1 MRIEEIFVFPI
12 KDNVKRNTFRTNRSV
27 CPRTARDEERELQR
41 NKSIEAQMYLLQS
54 KNDVITALIKQ
65 NKEMEEAYIPE
76 KIIVSGPVTIVKWKD
91 GTITKVRLAEGD
103 VNDVVDAYA
112 NAVIKKMYGN
122 RSRVKKAVQD
132 ITVYP
137 GGNKKKDKKEI
148 RKKGDYKEALQD
160 LGKKLDQE
168 IEVEKQKLKDECMK
182 AQVLIDQMHKND
194 SNQPAK

>member
-12 KDNVKRNTFRTNRSV
+12 EDNVKRNTFRTNRSV
-27 CPRTARDEERELQR
+27 CQRTARDEERELQR
-41 NKSIEAQMYLLQS
+41 NKSIEAQMHLLQS

-91 GTITKVRLAEGD
+91 GTITKVRLADGD
-103 VNDVVDAYA
+103 VSDITDAYA

-122 RSRVKKAVQD
+122 RSRVKKTVQD

-137 GGNKKKDKKEI
+137 EGNKKKDKKEI

-160 LGKKLDQE
+160 LGEKLDQE
-168 IEVEKQKLKDECMK
+168 IEIEKQKLKDECVK

-194 SNQPAK
+194 SNQPVK